1 MPWENHLFPVETS
14 PQDFV
19 RDSVEGRSF
28 AEWWEEMNHA
38 AKTAATGQAFKEA
51 VERDQHV
58 LARAE
63 GNSTMLI
70 SAAGAFR
77 THLSE
82 SLIGVDWRDPKSERE
97 FENFVSSIDRA
108 KLPTELEADQM
119 NDPRRVEQFWQLA
132 DNIAE
137 AYLHAIEAAGY
148 VLANRDGQIAV
159 VTPECVVDDLRRLT
173 PAFTDHGEDISD
185 YGRFMAP
192 IDVEKLPTVQEA
204 QAIQDQRKGLDP
216 ELRVLLRNLDARQAR
231 EALDLT
237 DKQELLTRDIGP
249 PHPLDRY
256 HQQERQQQK
265 EKFADE
271 RERYISEYQESRR
284 LIDEIRERE
293 KQEAP
298 ERGEGLEEGPSFSR

>member
-1 MPWENHLFPVETS
+1 VPWENHRYPVEQS
-14 PQDFV
+14 PQDFEPD
-19 RDSVEGRSF
+19 RFEGRSF

-51 VERDQHV
+51 VERDDHL

-63 GNSTMLI
+63 GNSIMLI

-77 THLSE
+77 AYLSE
-82 SLIGVDWRDPKSERE
+82 SLIGVDWRDPESEQK

-108 KLPTELEADQM
+108 KLPTEHEAEQM
-119 NDPRRVEQFWQLA
+119 NDTARVGQFWQLA
-132 DNIAE
+132 DIIAE

-148 VLANRDGQIAV
+148 VLANRNGQIAV
-159 VTPECVVDDLRRLT
+159 VTPEGVVDDLQRLT
-173 PAFTDHGEDISD
+173 PAFTNTEYDIFD
-185 YGRFMAP
+185 YGEFIAP
-192 IDVEKLPTVQEA
+192 IDVEKLPTVQGA

-216 ELRVLLRNLDARQAR
+216 ELGALLRNLDARQAR

-256 HQQERQQQK
+256 HLQEREQQK
-265 EKFADE
+265 EKLADE

-284 LIDEIRERE
+284 LLDEIRDRE
-293 KQEAP
+293 KQEAL
-298 ERGEGLEEGPSFSR
+298 ERGEDLEHGRGFSR